1 MEYALW
7 NGERISAFEVS
18 KNYQLEKQVRQASGK
33 KQLICPD
40 KDCENPILRYCHGEK
55 KEAYFAHLNNNL
67 CDYSE
72 FDRNNTDIV
81 RSIRRRFCDH
91 FKSIGLNVELEIK
104 ILKHHYTHL
113 LITTDSGK
121 QIAVE
126 FGTQRLSANYI
137 NRLSVEYQKQNIPVK
152 WIVIGN
158 INHSIEEDKVF
169 FLKRYLLNESTN
181 KDLIIVSWNAE
192 EVAQYKIDPNEYK
205 YKSREIRSENYP
217 KDFKKIGKIE
227 DVILDGEELSIT
239 GFHDDYNKWLTIKNR
254 AYNKRIAQLEEEER
268 KREELAKSIM
278 KRPNFHKIGFSD
290 VLPPKKQTEYS
301 SPINRYSPSEL
312 STQKGYYEVKDKFT
326 QQLTPIRDSNDRR
339 WVKCEKC
346 GEIKLDS
353 EFSSYGGTNRVNLG
367 ICSACE
373 RLKRQS

>member
-33 KQLICPD
+33 KQLYCPD

-81 RSIRRRFCDH
+81 RSIRRRFYDH

-126 FGTQRLSANYI
+126 FGTQRLSANHI
-137 NRLSVEYQKQNIPVK
+137 NRLLVEYQKQNIPVK

-169 FLKRYLLNESTN
+169 FLKRFLLNESTN

-205 YKSREIRSENYP
+205 YKNREIRSENYP
-217 KDFKKIGKIE
+217 KDYKEFSKVEFIA
-227 DVILDGEELSIT
+227 LLGEELEIKGFNDRYTLWLSKKKRAFDKLIT
-239 GFHDDYNKWLTIKNR
+239 QLENRAQKDESLFSLPIQTTFKNGFASNTIKNTTILPVVGMKL
-254 AYNKRIAQLEEEER
+254 YHKRYGCLIITAVDSLRGIIA
-268 KREELAKSIM
+268 
-278 KRPNFHKIGFSD
+278 
-290 VLPPKKQTEYS
+290 V
-301 SPINRYSPSEL
+301 
-312 STQKGYYEVKDKFT
+312 
-326 QQLTPIRDSNDRR
+326 RDEN
-339 WVKCEKC
+339 
-346 GEIKLDS
+346 GEISHKGWNTLLANNMI
-353 EFSSYGGTNRVNLG
+353 EIV
-367 ICSACE
+367 E
-373 RLKRQS
+373 